1 MKKVLYCASTVSH
14 INNFHL
20 PYLKAFNDMGYEV
33 HVAVNERVT
42 IKWAD
47 KVFALPFYKNL
58 LSIKNIIAIFQARKL
73 LKENQYEK
81 VITNTTL
88 AGVIVRIAAL
98 LLKNRPKIYHIVHGY
113 IFNADSGIKKY
124 FYLVPE
130 KIAAIVSDVVMVM
143 NREDHEMAE
152 KYKLYKDKLYY
163 IDGMGVDP
171 SRFKI
176 VSPEEKIAYKQRL
189 GFKEDDFLFVYVAE
203 FSKRKNQKMLIRTF
217 SKCKLENAHLIL
229 AGDGKRL
236 DECKQLVTDLGQTER
251 IHFLGYVKDVPSL
264 YCACDCAVSTSKAEG
279 LPFNIIEALGCGLPV
294 IASDIK
300 GHRELIEHNIN
311 GYLFKIHDEKKLKH
325 SMEFVFNQQSSD
337 KINIQQNGIIKAK
350 KYELTRVYEK
360 IIKIIFY

>member
-20 PYLKAFNDMGYEV
+20 PYLKAFHNMGYEV

-203 FSKRKNQKMLIRTF
+203 FSKRKNQKMLIRAF
-217 SKCKLENAHLIL
+217 SKCKLEKAHLLL
-229 AGDGKRL
+229 AGDGKL
-236 DECKQLVTDLGQTER
+236 LEECKRLVDRLKQTER

-279 LPFNIIEALGCGLPV
+279 LPFNIIEAMGCGLPV
-294 IASDIK
+294 IASNIK
-300 GHRELIEHNIN
+300 GHRDLVENELYGLLFSKGNKIQLILCIEEIYKKCKLGLISYEANCFKKKEK
-311 GYLFKIHDEKKLKH
+311 YLLSTNLTKILD
-325 SMEFVFNQQSSD
+325 
-337 KINIQQNGIIKAK
+337 
-350 KYELTRVYEK
+350 
-360 IIKIIFY
+360 IFLS